1 MRGLRISFFL
11 VGAALF
17 MAGQVWAYGIGSSSL
32 PLPEKS
38 KIITTEASS
47 IFTSGGGSGLQVR
60 YAQKLNQAI
69 LLDGGVG
76 VSGGSYANRI
86 FLGADYEIYP
96 DYERQPR
103 VLLRGA
109 YENAKERDHRRH
121 IWSLAPIVS
130 KGTSFW
136 GHEAFPYAAL
146 PLGLA
151 LQSKTG
157 TYRTTLQLNLGINA
171 PLTIPQIKN
180 LIVHSELSFN
190 IKDSF
195 TGILLGLSYPLND

>member
-1 MRGLRISFFL
+1 MRWLRFSFLLLAL
-11 VGAALF
+11 VVTAP
-17 MAGQVWAYGIGSSSL
+17 VWAYGIGSSSL

-38 KIITTEASS
+38 KVITTEASS
-47 IFTSGGGSGLQVR
+47 IFTRGGGSGLQVR
-60 YAQKLNQAI
+60 YAQKINQMVM
-69 LLDGGVG
+69 LDGGVG
-76 VSGGSYANRI
+76 VSGGDFANRI
-86 FLGADYEIYP
+86 FLGADYEIFP

-109 YENAKERDHRRH
+109 YENAKEQDFRRH
-121 IWSLAPIVS
+121 IWSLAPVVS

-136 GHEAFPYAAL
+136 GHEAFPYIAL

-157 TYRTTLQLNLGINA
+157 TYRTTIQTNLGLNM
-171 PLTIPQIKN
+171 PLQFEGIKN
-180 LIVHSELSFN
+180 LILHSELSFN